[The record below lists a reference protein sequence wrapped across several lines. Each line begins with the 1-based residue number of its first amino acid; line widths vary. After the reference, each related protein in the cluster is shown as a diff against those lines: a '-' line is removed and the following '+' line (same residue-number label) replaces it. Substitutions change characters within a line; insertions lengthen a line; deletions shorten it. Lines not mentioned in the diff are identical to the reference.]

1 MVCYMYKSSHFLFG
15 SVLVL
20 VILRGKCMNPLL
32 CVSNKYYVVGV
43 DCFSLSSS
51 PISSDDG
58 HIIACP
64 HTTVTLTCTA
74 TYVGSMTMV

>member
-15 SVLVL
+15 PVMVL

-32 CVSNKYYVVGV
+32 FVSNKYYVIGV
-43 DCFSLSSS
+43 ECFSLSSS
-51 PISSDDG
+51 LISSEEG

-64 HTTVTLTCTA
+64 Q
-74 TYVGSMTMV
+74 